1 MASKRVPENP
11 VLMSTGAA
19 QASPVRKS
27 SSSRRTTRTKPAQ
40 TFETPAAEPETTTR
54 LAVAPAP
61 AVAPVAAVAPMVE
74 LSPEAVAA
82 LAYSYWEARGTVGG
96 SPEDDWLR
104 AEQELRVMS
113 ATA

>member
-1 MASKRVPENP
+1 MASKRVPENQ

-19 QASPVRKS
+19 QASPVRKP

-40 TFETPAAEPETTTR
+40 TVETPAAEPAT
-54 LAVAPAP
+54 AMPMA
-61 AVAPVAAVAPMVE
+61 VAAVDPMVE

-82 LAYSYWEARGTVGG
+82 LAYSYWEARGTAGG

>member
-1 MASKRVPENP
+1 MASKRVPENQ

-19 QASPVRKS
+19 QASPVRKP
-27 SSSRRTTRTKPAQ
+27 SSSRRTTRTKPAR
-40 TFETPAAEPETTTR
+40 TVETPAAEPAT
-54 LAVAPAP
+54 AMPMA
-61 AVAPVAAVAPMVE
+61 VAAVEPMVE
-74 LSPEAVAA
+74 LSPEAVAV
-82 LAYSYWEARGTVGG
+82 LAYSYWEARGTTGG

>member
-1 MASKRVPENP
+1 MASKRVPENQ

-19 QASPVRKS
+19 QASPVRKP

-40 TFETPAAEPETTTR
+40 TVETPAAEPAT
-54 LAVAPAP
+54 AMPMA
-61 AVAPVAAVAPMVE
+61 VAAVEPVEPMVK

-82 LAYSYWEARGTVGG
+82 LAYSYWQARGTAGG
-96 SPEDDWLR
+96 SPEEDWLR

-113 ATA
+113 ASA